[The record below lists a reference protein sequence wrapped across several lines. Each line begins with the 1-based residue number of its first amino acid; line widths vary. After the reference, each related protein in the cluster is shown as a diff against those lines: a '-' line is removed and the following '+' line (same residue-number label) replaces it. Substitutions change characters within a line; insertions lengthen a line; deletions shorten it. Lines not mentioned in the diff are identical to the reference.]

1 MNLVSGPNG
10 QGKTN
15 LLEAA
20 FVLATGR
27 SFRDA
32 RLDAL
37 PRRGSSGFGL
47 GAEVG
52 SGGGSHALSFR
63 ASSGQRRR
71 ELDGR
76 PADLGETLAVHGCV
90 LFALGRLSLF
100 RGPSEERRRFLDRG
114 LVALEP
120 RLLAAVRGYGR
131 TLRQKNALLRSQ
143 RNGSGGREARDLV
156 PAFNRRLAAEGAILQ
171 GARADY
177 AARLQAHLVTHPG
190 LGALVPG
197 GIPTLTYRP
206 SGTVA
211 GAAAGIETGLRGAM
225 DARVE
230 DELRRGHAL
239 VGPHRDDVEF
249 AIGDLSLGR
258 FGSSGQQRA
267 ALIALKLAK
276 LFIHKEMHG
285 EYPILLLDDVD
296 SELDAERS
304 ERALDLL
311 DGPFQAIVA
320 SARAAEWIPGRPV
333 TQHLEVRGGILRA
346 LS

>member
-1 MNLVSGPNG
+1 MRD
-10 QGKTN
+10 Q
-15 LLEAA
+15 
-20 FVLATGR
+20 VL
-27 SFRDA
+27 
-32 RLDAL
+32 
-37 PRRGSSGFGL
+37 
-47 GAEVG
+47 
-52 SGGGSHALSFR
+52 
-63 ASSGQRRR
+63 
-71 ELDGR
+71 
-76 PADLGETLAVHGCV
+76 
-90 LFALGRLSLF
+90 
-100 RGPSEERRRFLDRG
+100 
-114 LVALEP
+114 
-120 RLLAAVRGYGR
+120 
-131 TLRQKNALLRSQ
+131 
-143 RNGSGGREARDLV
+143 
-156 PAFNRRLAAEGAILQ
+156 AFNRRLAAEGAVIR

-177 AARLQAHLVTHPG
+177 TARLQTHLLTHRG
-190 LGALVPG
+190 LGGLVPG

-206 SGTVA
+206 SGT
-211 GAAAGIETGLRGAM
+211 AAGGAEPALEAALRSAM
-225 DARVE
+225 DDRLE

-296 SELDAERS
+296 SELDAERT

-320 SARAAEWIPGRPV
+320 SARAAEWAPHRPV
-333 TQHLEVRGGILRA
+333 THHLEVRGGILRA